1 MHPVFP
7 FFFLYPRALDT
18 ITPLARQT
26 SIPLTRP
33 ILTHSQSPGSTR
45 PVMKDA
51 PLLTIHTDGGA
62 RGNPGPAAFAYVID
76 LPDGSQIEE
85 AGCLGKMT
93 NNQAEYIALIR
104 ALEHALLL
112 GPHHRLLIHSDSE
125 LMVKQMNGEYQV
137 KNADLRDLY
146 EQARKLKQ
154 RFAAVQ
160 IRHVRRAQNK
170 HADQLYNEALDG
182 KRSPQHEPALRAE
195 LAAHS
200 AAMPAHAT
208 PVAGADGLNAQAV
221 ACLRAAAVAWSRGDP
236 RDPEPAAVWRQL
248 RDLIKRR
255 KDKNRREPRS
265 R

>member
-1 MHPVFP
+1 
-7 FFFLYPRALDT
+7 
-18 ITPLARQT
+18 
-26 SIPLTRP
+26 
-33 ILTHSQSPGSTR
+33 
-45 PVMKDA
+45 MKDA
-51 PLLTIHTDGGA
+51 PVLTIHTDGGA

-146 EQARKLKQ
+146 DQARQLKQ
-154 RFAAVQ
+154 RFPSVQ
-160 IRHVRRAQNK
+160 IRHIRRAQNK

-195 LAAHS
+195 LAVHS
-200 AAMPAHAT
+200 AEKPAQAMPAAS
-208 PVAGADGLNAQAV
+208 ADGLNAQAI
-221 ACLRAAAVAWSRGDP
+221 ACLRAAADSWSRGDP
-236 RDPEPAAVWRQL
+236 HNPEPAAVWRQL

-255 KDKNRREPRS
+255 KDKNRLDPRS

>member
-1 MHPVFP
+1 
-7 FFFLYPRALDT
+7 
-18 ITPLARQT
+18 
-26 SIPLTRP
+26 
-33 ILTHSQSPGSTR
+33 
-45 PVMKDA
+45 MKDA
-51 PLLTIHTDGGA
+51 PILSIHTDGGA

-112 GPHHRLLIHSDSE
+112 GPNHRLLIHSDSE
-125 LMVKQMNGEYQV
+125 LMVKQLNGEYQV
-137 KNADLRDLY
+137 KNADLRGLY
-146 EQARKLKQ
+146 NQAQKLEQ
-154 RFAAVQ
+154 RFASVQ
-160 IRHVRRAQNK
+160 IRHVPRAQNK

-200 AAMPAHAT
+200 AAKPALA
-208 PVAGADGLNAQAV
+208 PQVAPIADGLNAQAV
-221 ACLRAAAVAWSRGDP
+221 ACLRAAAVAWARGDP
-236 RDPEPAAVWRQL
+236 HNPEPAAVWRQL

-255 KDKNRREPRS
+255 KDKDRRYPRRS
-265 R
+265 

>member
-1 MHPVFP
+1 
-7 FFFLYPRALDT
+7 
-18 ITPLARQT
+18 
-26 SIPLTRP
+26 
-33 ILTHSQSPGSTR
+33 
-45 PVMKDA
+45 MKDA

-76 LPDGSQIEE
+76 LPDGTQIEE

-112 GPHHRLLIHSDSE
+112 GLHHRLLIHSDSE

-146 EQARKLKQ
+146 DQARKLKQ
-154 RFAAVQ
+154 RFGSVQ

-200 AAMPAHAT
+200 AAKPAHAT
-208 PVAGADGLNAQAV
+208 PVAPSADGLNAQAV
-221 ACLRAAAVAWSRGDP
+221 ACLRAAALAWSRGDP
-236 RDPEPAAVWRQL
+236 RDPDPAAIWRQL
-248 RDLIKRR
+248 RVLIKRR
-255 KDKNRREPRS
+255 KDKNKRDPRS